1 MGARRG
7 REKLAKSPP
16 GGISTA
22 MTTSHVRSADLSGDL
37 SGRWL
42 LYDAS
47 QFTLGR
53 LAAQIAMNLMG
64 KDRPTYTPS
73 EKNGAFVVVVNAEKV
88 RTTGVKADVKT
99 YVHYTGYPSG
109 RREVPYARV
118 QARRPGEIMRL
129 AVKRMLPKTALGHD
143 LLSRLKV
150 YAGPEHPHA
159 AQKPIQIEKI
169 RA

>member
-1 MGARRG
+1 M
-7 REKLAKSPP
+7 
-16 GGISTA
+16 STA
-22 MTTSHVRSADLSGDL
+22 HIRAADLPASQ

-47 QFTLGR
+47 QFALGR

-64 KDRPTYTPS
+64 KDQPTYTPS
-73 EKNGAFVVVVNAEKV
+73 EKNGAFVVVVNVEKIK
-88 RTTGVKADVKT
+88 TTGKKADKKE

-109 RREVPYARV
+109 RKEVPFARL
-118 QARRPGEIMRL
+118 QARRPGEILRL
-129 AVKRMLPKTALGHD
+129 AVKRMLPKNALGHD

-159 AQKPIQIEKI
+159 AQKPVPVEKI
-169 RA
+169 RS

>member
-1 MGARRG
+1 M
-7 REKLAKSPP
+7 P
-16 GGISTA
+16 
-22 MTTSHVRSADLSGDL
+22 TTHVRYADLEGPS

-47 QFTLGR
+47 KFTLGR

-88 RTTGVKADVKT
+88 KTTGKKADVKV
-99 YVHYTGYPSG
+99 YAHYTGYPGG
-109 RREVPYARV
+109 RKEVPFARLHE
-118 QARRPGEIMRL
+118 RRPDEILRL

-143 LLSRLKV
+143 LLSRVKI
-150 YAGPEHPHA
+150 YAGPEHPHS
-159 AQKPIQIEKI
+159 AQQPEIVERI
-169 RA
+169 RE

>member
-1 MGARRG
+1 M
-7 REKLAKSPP
+7 P
-16 GGISTA
+16 TA
-22 MTTSHVRSADLSGDL
+22 HVRAADLPAGL

-47 QFTLGR
+47 NFALGR

-64 KDRPTYTPS
+64 KDQPTYTPS
-73 EKNGAFVVVVNAEKV
+73 EKNGAFVVVVNVEKIK
-88 RTTGVKADVKT
+88 TTGKKADAKG

-109 RREVPYARV
+109 RREVPFARL
-118 QARRPGEIMRL
+118 QARRPAEILRL
-129 AVKRMLPKTALGHD
+129 AVKRMLPKNAMGHD

-159 AQKPIQIEKI
+159 AQKPVAVEKI
-169 RA
+169 RS

>member
-1 MGARRG
+1 LP
-7 REKLAKSPP
+7 EELPPDTFLPP
-16 GGISTA
+16 GTSP
-22 MTTSHVRSADLSGDL
+22 MPTTHVRAADLPGDL
-37 SGRWL
+37 AGRWL

-64 KDRPTYTPS
+64 KDQPTYTPS
-73 EKNGAFVVVVNAEKV
+73 EKNGAFVVVVNVEKIK
-88 RTTGVKADVKT
+88 TTGKKEGAKN

-109 RREVPYARV
+109 RREVPYARM
-118 QARRPGEIMRL
+118 QSRRPGEILRL

-159 AQKPIQIEKI
+159 AQQPVQVEKI